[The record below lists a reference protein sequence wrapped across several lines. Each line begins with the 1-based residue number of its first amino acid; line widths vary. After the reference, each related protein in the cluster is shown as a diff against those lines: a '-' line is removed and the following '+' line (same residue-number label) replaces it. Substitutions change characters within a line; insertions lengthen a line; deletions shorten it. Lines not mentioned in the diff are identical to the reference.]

1 MMEEEGPPI
10 GKAQRPTSTFGMLCQ
25 FITGQIIME
34 PTPSMLLPNILLKE
48 TYFQRST

>member
-48 TYFQRST
+48 ISYPKST